1 MQPTQQLSRRCHA
14 YQLVPA
20 DPPPHVRLLK
30 RDQLRARAVADA
42 AAALMQA
49 KALDGVIRDVNA
61 RFGKGSLMRMSA
73 TPEKV

>member
-1 MQPTQQLSRRCHA
+1 
-14 YQLVPA
+14 V
-20 DPPPHVRLLK
+20 
-30 RDQLRARAVADA
+30 
-42 AAALMQA
+42 QA